1 MKKALFISVILSV
14 SALIGYGL
22 YWWGVER
29 PAERDLKI
37 WKGHQQRCWLLPEG
51 AMDLK
56 EGVQCVTELSDGE
69 YWQYT
74 RELKKRD
81 SRGEEWLLVATCTHW
96 LTRGRKITRQVI
108 LLAPTADDIK
118 YSADCA
124 INWAIIEAVG
134 GGCLGE
140 YLPCDFSL
148 LPLDCFGGQWKVQME
163 EESGTQK
170 LFTAIGVGPWT
181 EGEGHIKSIKLNTDA
196 DPPCWETLFFFKFD
210 IGGRSA

>member
-74 RELKKRD
+74 RELKK
-81 SRGEEWLLVATCTHW
+81 ET
-96 LTRGRKITRQVI
+96 
-108 LLAPTADDIK
+108 P
-118 YSADCA
+118 
-124 INWAIIEAVG
+124 EAKN
-134 GGCLGE
+134 GC
-140 YLPCDFSL
+140 S
-148 LPLDCFGGQWKVQME
+148 
-163 EESGTQK
+163 
-170 LFTAIGVGPWT
+170 
-181 EGEGHIKSIKLNTDA
+181 
-196 DPPCWETLFFFKFD
+196 
-210 IGGRSA
+210 